1 MIFFSSVYLC
11 ALKLRLILESV
22 CPMWACVWE
31 SAQQTVEFVGAVV
44 TEHLGHGDEE
54 QRLVSPAGWELRAW

>member
-1 MIFFSSVYLC
+1 MIFFSSMYLC

-22 CPMWACVWE
+22 CPMWACVW
-31 SAQQTVEFVGAVV
+31 AQQTVEFVGAVV

-54 QRLVSPAGWELRAW
+54 HRLVSPPTGCELRAW